1 MCADGAAALHRQ
13 RGRCGARVQG
23 KGGALVRP
31 FLSAAVPFRDEV
43 LATAARAS
51 EIADG
56 DAGCDAGGHML
67 AFFRDQRVR
76 VSHLGPLPRRP
87 IPTSADSVLPIPS

>member
-1 MCADGAAALHRQ
+1 
-13 RGRCGARVQG
+13 
-23 KGGALVRP
+23 VRP

-56 DAGCDAGGHML
+56 DAGGHLL